1 MSKAVSIAKEQVSA
15 VIEAAMK
22 KAMTAGMLP
31 EAELPAF
38 TVERP
43 ADRSHG
49 DFAPTSLRPRPPA
62 PAS

>member
-22 KAMTAGMLP
+22 KAMAAGMLP

-43 ADRSHG
+43 GSYTCRRCS
-49 DFAPTSLRPRPPA
+49 A
-62 PAS
+62 PAR

>member
-22 KAMTAGMLP
+22 KAMAAGMLP
-31 EAELPAF
+31 AAELPAF

-43 ADRSHG
+43 ADRSQ
-49 DFAPTSLRPRPPA
+49 DRKSVV
-62 PAS
+62 